1 MLQSRGSQSLRHDL
15 ATEQPPRDVCIMT
28 GGGACYWDLVHNGEG
43 HCSMS
48 HDAQNSPTTKDN
60 LAPKVNK

>member
-1 MLQSRGSQSLRHDL
+1 
-15 ATEQPPRDVCIMT
+15 MT
-28 GGGACYWDLVHNGEG
+28 GGGTCCCDLVHNGEG

-48 HDAQNSPTTKDN
+48 HNTQDSPTIKDD